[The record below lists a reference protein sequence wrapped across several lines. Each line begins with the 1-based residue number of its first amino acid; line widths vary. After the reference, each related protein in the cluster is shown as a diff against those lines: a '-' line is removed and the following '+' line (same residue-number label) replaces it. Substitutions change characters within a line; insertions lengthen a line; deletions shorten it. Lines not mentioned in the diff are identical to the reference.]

1 MVYYLRSLNLG
12 EAATTKIN
20 NVVVKEDTLKFTLE
34 RIGSKLTDLRKQ
46 KGYTSHED
54 FAYDF
59 DIPRVQ
65 YWRIEKGKT
74 NVTLKSLVKLLSIHK
89 MTVEEFF
96 QSLSKGSKR

>member
-1 MVYYLRSLNLG
+1 M
-12 EAATTKIN
+12 I
-20 NVVVKEDTLKFTLE
+20 VKEDILKLTLE
-34 RIGSKLTDLRKQ
+34 KIGSKLTDLRKQ

-74 NVTLKSLVKLLSIHK
+74 NVTVKSLCKILTIHK
-89 MTVEEFF
+89 ISLEEFF
-96 QSLSKGSKR
+96 CLLYKDNGRQP

>member
-1 MVYYLRSLNLG
+1 MGLKMKTMFG
-12 EAATTKIN
+12 
-20 NVVVKEDTLKFTLE
+20 VKEDTLRVTLE

-74 NVTLKSLVKLLSIHK
+74 NVTVKSLCRILSIHNISL
-89 MTVEEFF
+89 EEFF
-96 QSLSKGSKR
+96 CLLHKDAS